1 MVKGQGMNSGKPF
14 YPLEKIQLEIELKNK
29 IVRLMDEVARPLPTT
44 FRTGYSIQVPVALA
58 ELARTL
64 RIKHNIRVNEK
75 LEASFHKIVIKLAR
89 QVNQTLQKPNE
100 NQQQGVDSQSRSGD

>member
-1 MVKGQGMNSGKPF
+1 MN
-14 YPLEKIQLEIELKNK
+14 PLEKIQLEIELKNK

-64 RIKHNIRVNEK
+64 RIKYNIRVNEK
-75 LEASFHKIVIKLAR
+75 LEASFHKIVTRLAR
-89 QVNQTLQKPNE
+89 DVNQTLRKSQQNH
-100 NQQQGVDSQSRSGD
+100 QQGVDSHSRSGD